1 MHCGMDVRTFCGFS
15 QGTTEMMPDSKVANP
30 SPRNEPGIQTL
41 SRSFE
46 EVQSHI
52 RRVVPFRSQGEPH
65 ENTPRPCVS
74 FNLAPYRGRYVRRA
88 GAKIPSHPGHNR
100 RGAESGRYRGKAIS

>member
-1 MHCGMDVRTFCGFS
+1 MLEPFADFHKARPTCS
-15 QGTTEMMPDSKVANP
+15 TEVCKTPPVANP
-30 SPRNEPGIQTL
+30 STRNEPGIQTL

-65 ENTPRPCVS
+65 ENTPRACVS
-74 FNLAPYRGRYVRRA
+74 CNLAPYRGRCVRRA
-88 GAKIPSHPGHNR
+88 GAKIRRHPGHNR
-100 RGAESGRYRGKAIS
+100 SCAESGRYRGKAIS